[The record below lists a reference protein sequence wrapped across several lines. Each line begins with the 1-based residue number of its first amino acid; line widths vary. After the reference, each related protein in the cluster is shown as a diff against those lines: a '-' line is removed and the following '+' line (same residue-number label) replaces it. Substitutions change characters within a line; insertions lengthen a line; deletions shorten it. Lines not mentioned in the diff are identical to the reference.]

1 MRKNS
6 TQTSDEIYQKEFVT
20 SLFDEMSQ
28 SYSRMNLITS
38 FGFSQRWRKQCVN
51 QLPIIQ
57 NGIVADFMTGM
68 GESWEFTL
76 ERMEGEKRLLAIDY
90 SQGMLRFAYEKKER
104 KQLTQVEILKED
116 ALQSSLEDQ
125 SLDGLIST
133 FGLKTFSESQIHRLA
148 DEIMRILKPGG
159 SFSFIEVSCPKV
171 PILRPLYMFYLKRI
185 IPILGKLFLGN
196 PENYR
201 MLGIYTESFGNSRKV
216 FEIFREK
223 GFEVSYVNYF
233 YGCASGIF
241 GSKKIN

>member
-1 MRKNS
+1 MKKDTIHS
-6 TQTSDEIYQKEFVT
+6 SKEIYQKEFVT

-51 QLPIIQ
+51 KLPIIKD
-57 NGIVADFMTGM
+57 GLVADFMTGM

-76 ERMEGEKRLLAIDY
+76 QRMTGEKKLLALDY
-90 SQGMLRFAYEKKER
+90 SDGMLQFAREKKQR
-104 KQLTQVEILKED
+104 KQLDQVEILKED
-116 ALQSSLEDQ
+116 ALESSLEDH

-133 FGLKTFSESQIHRLA
+133 FGLKTFSENQVRSLA
-148 DEIMRILKPGG
+148 DEVMRILKPGG
-159 SFSFIEVSCPKV
+159 SFSFIEVSSPEV
-171 PILRPLYMFYLKRI
+171 PILRQLYMFYLKRV

-201 MLGIYTESFGNSRKV
+201 MLGIYTEAFGNSRKV

-223 GFEVSYVNYF
+223 GFEVTYVNYF
-233 YGCASGIF
+233 YGCASGVF
-241 GSKKIN
+241 GYKKKL